1 MTVQM
6 YSTLLAQ
13 LLGFWFI
20 LEFVVQMWER
30 RRQGAVQPTGAGDKP

>member
-13 LLGFWFI
+13 LLGLWFI
-20 LEFVVQMWER
+20 LEFVVQMCER
-30 RRQGAVQPTGAGDKP
+30 RRQSALQPAGAGDTP